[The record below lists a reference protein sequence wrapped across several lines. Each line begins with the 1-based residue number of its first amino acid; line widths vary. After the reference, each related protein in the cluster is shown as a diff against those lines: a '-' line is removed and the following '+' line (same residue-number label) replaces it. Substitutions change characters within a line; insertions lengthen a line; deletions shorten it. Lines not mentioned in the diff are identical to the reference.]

1 LIHTFVPKKDIAMK
15 KPEVYLKE
23 YCTRLSEDNL
33 KKLYCSLNQR
43 MSGDLAD
50 ALVFMGTTKEMDK
63 WFSSAGS
70 STELYDM
77 IDMVGDFVNK
87 EYKKRYEGAAA

>member
-1 LIHTFVPKKDIAMK
+1 MK

-43 MSGDLAD
+43 MSGDLAE
-50 ALVFMGTTKEMDK
+50 ALTFLGSTKEMDK
-63 WFSSAGS
+63 WFSSAVS
-70 STELYDM
+70 AVELYDM
-77 IDMVGDFVNK
+77 IDMVADFVNK
-87 EYKKRYEGAAA
+87 EYKKRYEGVAA

>member
-1 LIHTFVPKKDIAMK
+1 MK
-15 KPEVYLKE
+15 KLEIYLKE

-33 KKLYCSLNQR
+33 KKLYCSLNER

-50 ALVFMGTTKEMDK
+50 SLNFMGLTKEMDK
-63 WFSSAGS
+63 WFSSAVS

-77 IDMVGDFVNK
+77 IDMISDFVGK
-87 EYKKRYEGAAA
+87 EYKKRNEGAA